1 MKIEIQNLRKKFG
14 SREVLKGLSLNIE
27 PGAVS
32 GLVGPNACGKTTLIK
47 CILGLTIPTSGE
59 ILVGGKS
66 IHREWDY
73 RRKIGYMPQNPN
85 FPPNLTF
92 IDLLEMLEDL
102 RNEDRSKSCEELVDI
117 FGLRECLDKP
127 FSTMS
132 GGTKQK
138 CAAVAAF
145 MFDPDILILDEP
157 SVGLDPVAALKLKEL
172 VLQSVNKGKSVLLVS
187 HIMTEVEQLVQRMVF
202 LLEGEAAFSGNVD
215 QLREQTGEDKLE
227 NAIVKMMLSRK
238 PERAFEIIGH
248 HQRMGSQ

>member
-1 MKIEIQNLRKKFG
+1 MNIEVRNLRKKFG
-14 SREVLKGLSLNIE
+14 SREVLKGLSLEIE

-47 CILGLTIPTSGE
+47 CILGLTIPSSGE
-59 ILVGGKS
+59 ILIGGKS

-92 IDLLEMLEDL
+92 LELLEMLEDL
-102 RNEDRSKSCEELVDI
+102 RSEDRSKSCEDLVDL
-117 FGLRECLDKP
+117 FDLRDSLEKP

-145 MFDPDILILDEP
+145 MFDPEILILDEP
-157 SVGLDPVAALKLKEL
+157 SVGLDPIAALKLKEL
-172 VLQSVNKGKSVLLVS
+172 ILESTKKGKSVLLVS

-202 LLEGEAAFSGNVD
+202 LLEGEAAFSGNVEK
-215 QLREQTGEDKLE
+215 LREQTGEEKLE

-238 PERAFEIIGH
+238 SASASEHTKGTR
-248 HQRMGSQ
+248 